1 MFYLRKYYLMLKHR
15 LIFGSIMA
23 AILSI
28 MLYFDGVISIKC
40 CGSTIEGAIFA
51 ALIAL
56 VAVVAQFEM
65 AALCAQKGC
74 KVFLPVSIPCSI
86 LVSLSFFLA
95 QFADVPVVM
104 VAWINMAVL
113 SAAVLLSFLYQARTL
128 GTEGTIRNCGATL
141 LAVMYLG
148 FLSSFVMGMR
158 VDFGLAV
165 LLMYIFTVKSSDIGA
180 YALGRMIGKHKFA
193 PRISPGKTWE
203 GMLGACILAAAVG
216 GVSAYFVDGV
226 LWTHGV
232 VFGVIFAFAGQLGD
246 LAESMIKRDS
256 GLKDSGSK
264 VPGFG
269 GVLDIIDSPV
279 ACAPLAYLFF
289 TLILR

>member
-1 MFYLRKYYLMLKHR
+1 MIAL
-15 LIFGSIMA
+15 
-23 AILSI
+23 LSV
-28 MLYFDGVISIKC
+28 MLYFDGITPINYR
-40 CGSTIEGAIFA
+40 GTAIEGGIFA
-51 ALIAL
+51 ALIAF
-56 VAVVAQFEM
+56 VAVLAQFEM

-86 LVSLSFFLA
+86 LISLSFFLA
-95 QFADVPVVM
+95 QFADASVAM

-113 SAAVLLSFLYQARTL
+113 SAAVLLSFLYQARTI
-128 GTEGTIRNCGATL
+128 GTEGTIKNCGATL
-141 LAVMYLG
+141 FAVMYLG

-180 YALGRMIGKHKFA
+180 YALGRLIGKHKFS

-203 GMLGACILAAAVG
+203 GMLGACILAAVVG
-216 GVSAYFVDGV
+216 SVFAYFVDGV
-226 LWTHGV
+226 VWWQGA

-256 GLKDSGSK
+256 GLKDSGAK

-269 GVLDIIDSPV
+269 GILDVIDSPV